1 MVAKGPDK
9 EREEDFRLFSLYGR
23 VEGNRGVERDESR
36 GRRGT
41 VALIYEGRPFPF
53 FFFLKG
59 VDAHTHKRL
68 Y

>member
-53 FFFLKG
+53 FFFF
-59 VDAHTHKRL
+59 
-68 Y
+68 